1 MVERYRT
8 AVVPRAREAYQTY
21 LTNFRQMAAAYPQAL
36 IAQRTLF
43 QVEVE
48 YARALVQLRDTTVR
62 LRGFLLD
69 GGLDPLSRPG
79 DGTEGLKL
87 RAPSEATAD
96 PDNK

>member
-8 AVVPRAREAYQTY
+8 QVVPRARQAYQAY
-21 LTNFRQMAAAYPQAL
+21 LVNFRQMAAAYPQVL

-48 YARALVQLRDTTVR
+48 YARALIQLRESAVG
-62 LRGFLLD
+62 LRGFLLE

-79 DGTEGLKL
+79 EGTEGIKL
-87 RAPSEATAD
+87 RSTSEATGQS
-96 PDNK
+96 PIR